1 MTLLSTLKVLVV
13 LFFHFLVAEAID
25 FSDKATAVESWDIL
39 AAYSQASEWPNL
51 SRNRAIGIRAQ
62 RDVSANVT
70 IDHIV
75 TPGVDLSRVVFEPY
89 GYTADSLEYLRTL
102 MNVGV
107 QTFVLDLYYDEVDRN
122 WLLCPKSRILKG
134 MASNNI
140 SECNT
145 STFNLTSLI
154 STIDQFLSVTNNDLD
169 INVMF
174 LLVRL
179 NSLSFSTGLSLKAN
193 VTNSNVTSLST
204 AFSGIGRIVSPS
216 GIDGNA
222 LPTMNN
228 LLFKLSQRVFPVI
241 IENNLPL
248 NSTYDLSADKT
259 TFFTLSGNSDSDPP
273 VPDYPSLNLELQ
285 EVEDMKCQQI
295 TLPANSSSSLRFSY
309 DTSSSPFTIQSYWE
323 SVQCGYSPII
333 NHSLE
338 DISNIS
344 TFLEVSSWAWAPF
357 QPTVTNLDELNIQ
370 NLFSNLTNRDLLPAF
385 TTSNYT
391 LPALQKSLEI
401 ITADNNNSTIISGNN
416 QLNDDNPDDEY
427 VNRCAAIS
435 KIGWI
440 ATTCDRKLFAV
451 CRNIKN
457 SSDYAITVEKKSY
470 MKADIEC
477 KALDGDYQLAVPRN
491 TLEQNYMMS
500 LIPYHENTVWIDLNS
515 LSSENCWVV
524 GVNSNCPYQVVVSN
538 HIFVRMITPSTVM
551 AFLLF
556 LLLFVLQFQ
565 RIPVHK
571 NRKYWRKLLNEK
583 LKNDYDGVPS

>member
-1 MTLLSTLKVLVV
+1 MIILSTLKVLFLL
-13 LFFHFLVAEAID
+13 LFHSFLAEAID
-25 FSDKATAVESWDIL
+25 FSDKETAAESWDIL

-51 SRNRAIGIRAQ
+51 SRDRAIGIRAQ

-70 IDHIV
+70 IDYIV

-89 GYTADSLEYLRTL
+89 GYNAGSLQYLKTL

-107 QTFVLDLYYDEVDRN
+107 QTFVLDLYYDETNRN
-122 WLLCPKSRILKG
+122 WLLCPKSRLLNDT
-134 MASNNI
+134 ASSDI
-140 SECNT
+140 SECSI

-154 STIDQFLSVTNNDLD
+154 TTMNQFLSVTNNDLD

-179 NSLSFSTGLSLKAN
+179 NSLSSTGLSFKAN
-193 VTNSNVTSLST
+193 VTDSNITSLST
-204 AFSGIGRIVSPS
+204 AFSGINKIVSPS
-216 GIDGNA
+216 SIDGNA
-222 LPTMNN
+222 LPTLNN

-241 IENNLPL
+241 IENNLPT
-248 NSTYDLSADKT
+248 NSTYDLSVDKT
-259 TFFTLSGNSDSDPP
+259 TFFTFARSSAFEQP
-273 VPDYPSLNLELQ
+273 VPGYPTLNLELQ
-285 EVEDMKCQQI
+285 NSGNMKCQQI
-295 TLPANSSSSLRFSY
+295 DLPANSSSSLRFSY
-309 DTSSSPFTIQSYWE
+309 DTRSSPFTIQSYWE

-333 NHSLE
+333 SHSLE

-357 QPTVTNLDELNIQ
+357 QPTVTNLDELNIP
-370 NLFSNLTNRDLLPAF
+370 NLFSNLTNRDLPAAF

-391 LPALQKSLEI
+391 STALQKSPEI
-401 ITADNNNSTIISGNN
+401 ITADNNNNTIISGNN
-416 QLNDDNPDDEY
+416 EISDDNPDDEY

-440 ATTCDRKLFAV
+440 ATTCDRKLFAICV
-451 CRNIKN
+451 NIKN

-477 KALDGDYQLAVPRN
+477 KALDGDYQLALPRN
-491 TLEQNYMMS
+491 TIEQNYMIS
-500 LIPYHENTVWIDLNS
+500 LIPLHEDTIWIDLNS

-524 GVNSNCPYQVVVSN
+524 GVNSNCPYQLVVSN

-551 AFLLF
+551 ALLLF